1 MISFDKIVWFSQ
13 PPKPLK
19 HSESLVHTAHI
30 KYPQGSKNL
39 SKMVMCG
46 SLVGGMEGG

>member
-1 MISFDKIVWFSQ
+1 MISSDKIVWFSQ
-13 PPKPLK
+13 PPKPLT

-30 KYPQGSKNL
+30 KNPQGFKNL
-39 SKMVMCG
+39 SEMVRCG